1 MNAIGPQPW
10 ELSFSYGRAL
20 QQSPLKA
27 WGGDP
32 ANVATAQA
40 AFLHRARM
48 NGAARSGAYR
58 PEMEREL
65 AA

>member
-1 MNAIGPQPW
+1 MNAMGPQPW

-20 QQSPLKA
+20 QASALRA

-32 ANVATAQA
+32 SRREAGAR
-40 AFLHRARM
+40 AFAHRARM
-48 NGAARSGAYR
+48 NHLARSGAWR
-58 PEMEREL
+58 PALEVE